1 MSTLVKKTNGGF
13 PSIRSMMEDFW
24 NGDRFF
30 NTPFLTNE
38 SLPSVNV
45 SDKKNHYELEVAAP
59 GFKKDDFKISTEN
72 GMISISAETS
82 SEKKEEK
89 DNYLRQEF
97 SRSSFTRTFSLP
109 DDVEEEK
116 INARYEDG
124 VLTVELKKSAKALPA
139 KKEIKVN

>member
-1 MSTLVKKTNGGF
+1 M
-13 PSIRSMMEDFW
+13 RSMMEDFW

-59 GFKKDDFKISTEN
+59 GFKKYDFKISTEN

-89 DNYLRQEF
+89 DNYLRSGF
-97 SRSSFTRTFSLP
+97 SSF
-109 DDVEEEK
+109 
-116 INARYEDG
+116 
-124 VLTVELKKSAKALPA
+124 
-139 KKEIKVN
+139 